1 MEFEEPVD
9 FVEMPTAIENDD
21 DADDLKISLNELAI
35 LNGSNYSIPPMDVD
49 VDPED
54 ELSGIL
60 GPLPDFNNGRFSTSE
75 RLIRVFEEL
84 RSVNSTSSF
93 QTADSFELGSF
104 LSTAASEIST
114 ASEIDFDEFGE
125 TAQLIS
131 TGDTALSI
139 QFSEYDEDHAN
150 ANVAENE
157 LWPQVNVDE
166 LEVLSEEAK
175 CYTPNPKYLV
185 DKPEECE

>member
-60 GPLPDFNNGRFSTSE
+60 GPLPDFNN
-75 RLIRVFEEL
+75 EL

-185 DKPEECE
+185 DKPEGL